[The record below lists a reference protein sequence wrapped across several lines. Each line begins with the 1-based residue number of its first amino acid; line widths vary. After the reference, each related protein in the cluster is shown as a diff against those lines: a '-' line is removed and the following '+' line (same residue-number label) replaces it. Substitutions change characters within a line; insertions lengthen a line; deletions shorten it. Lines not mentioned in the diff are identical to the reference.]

1 MTDPLEAM
9 LNLHHPVKTAAR
21 DWASASLPDGAA
33 MERKGLIDKDDWAAF
48 AEYGILG
55 THVSKELGGMGIG
68 AVHTALLYEGLGA
81 STADNG
87 LVFAAASHAIA
98 PTRAIAESG
107 SPEQLE
113 QWFPALCDGSTFASF
128 AMSEPNAGSD
138 PWMMETTAQAQSDG
152 SWLLNGTKAWCTLG
166 PITDVLVVFAITDP
180 TRGQW
185 GISAF
190 IVAGDIEGLEKCPP
204 IEKSGFQSCP
214 FGQVHFV
221 NCHLPA
227 SALLGQVGSGAA
239 IFTKIIE
246 HERALLYAAQIGAVE
261 RVLDMAIDYAK
272 TRVQGNTHIGSH
284 QAVAHRLVNIK
295 AAHESAR
302 LLLYKSAAR
311 IDRNQPVLTES
322 ALAKIVT
329 AERAI
334 DAIVDAMKTFGALGM
349 TKELGLERELRD
361 SLAGLAYSGTPDLA
375 RNVAAAQL
383 GLNRRSQ

>member
-9 LNLHHPVKTAAR
+9 LDLEHPVKTAAR
-21 DWASASLPDGAA
+21 DWASARLADGET
-33 MERKGLIDKDDWAAF
+33 MEQRGIVDKNDWALF
-48 AEYGILG
+48 AEFGVLG
-55 THVSKELGGMGIG
+55 THVASELGGMGIG
-68 AVHTALLYEGLGA
+68 AVETALIYEGLGA

-87 LVFAAASHAIA
+87 LIFAAASHAIA

-107 SPEQLE
+107 SPAQLE

-128 AMSEPNAGSD
+128 AMSEPSAGSD
-138 PWMMETTAQAQSDG
+138 PWMMETTAEQRADG
-152 SWLLNGTKAWCTLG
+152 TWVLNGTKAWCTLG
-166 PITDVLVVFAITDP
+166 PITDVLVVFAVTDAS
-180 TRGQW
+180 RGQW

-190 IVAGDIEGLEKCPP
+190 IVPGDTDGLEKGATV
-204 IEKSGFQSCP
+204 EKSGLQSCP
-214 FGQVHFV
+214 FGEVSFV
-221 NCHLPA
+221 DCHLPA
-227 SALLGQVGSGAA
+227 DALLGQVGSGAA

-246 HERALLYAAQIGAVE
+246 HERALLYASQIGAVE
-261 RVLDMAIDYAK
+261 RVLDLAVQYAK
-272 TRVQGNTHIGSH
+272 ERIQGGTHVGSH
-284 QAVAHRLVNIK
+284 QAVAHRLVNVK

-334 DAIVDAMKTFGALGM
+334 EAVVDIMKTFGALGI
-349 TKELGLERELRD
+349 TKDLGIERELRD

-375 RNVAAAQL
+375 RNVAAAQM
-383 GLNRRSQ
+383 GLNRRSR